1 MFGYGDFVCDLPG
14 LRSFV
19 TFSTI
24 TGGMAEALGA
34 SAGEQT
40 KVQLQNIGMIGA
52 NRMPTGDVSV

>member
-1 MFGYGDFVCDLPG
+1 
-14 LRSFV
+14 
-19 TFSTI
+19 
-24 TGGMAEALGA
+24 MAEALGA